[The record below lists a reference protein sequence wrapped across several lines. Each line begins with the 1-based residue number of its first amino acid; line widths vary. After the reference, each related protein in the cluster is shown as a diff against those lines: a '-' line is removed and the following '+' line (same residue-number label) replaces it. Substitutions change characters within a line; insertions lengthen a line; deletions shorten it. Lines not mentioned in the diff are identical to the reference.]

1 MPGIGTPT
9 CSGWTGRKCLLL
21 THTATLFSIFEA
33 DVRAVDLRL
42 QELILART
50 ADRRVLECMKT
61 ARSQRT
67 LLKESERQSG
77 IQARESAYS
86 DFLVAYRRFRRFLMT
101 EPAEVRLVERPEG
114 EKAAPLIDGAGNYWE
129 AVDTARARLELL
141 AGDRIPSD
149 TWWKVHRS
157 FMAIARVRATCGP
170 GEVPD
175 ELVHAAHTAETQFI
189 QAAREDLIR
198 SRAVT
203 QFVSGT

>member
-1 MPGIGTPT
+1 MQDLSAIAGTVGALVGVVLG
-9 CSGWTGRKCLLL
+9 GWL
-21 THTATLFSIFEA
+21 
-33 DVRAVDLRL
+33 
-42 QELILART
+42 
-50 ADRRVLECMKT
+50 T

-67 LLKESERQSG
+67 LLKESQRQSG

-86 DFLVAYRRFRRFLMT
+86 DFLVA
-101 EPAEVRLVERPEG
+101 
-114 EKAAPLIDGAGNYWE
+114 NHWE
-129 AVDTARARLELL
+129 AVDSARARLELL

-175 ELVHAAHTAETQFI
+175 ELVHAAATAEAQFI

-198 SRAVT
+198 SGAVT
-203 QFVSGT
+203 QFLSERRFQPHTTRPARRPEVTAPRRSTMVVSPGPRQLGRDRLLAK

>member
-1 MPGIGTPT
+1 VATGPDIVVAKLRKSGQGRYHAAVIGERSMSMQDLSAIAGTLGALVGVVLG
-9 CSGWTGRKCLLL
+9 GWL
-21 THTATLFSIFEA
+21 
-33 DVRAVDLRL
+33 
-42 QELILART
+42 
-50 ADRRVLECMKT
+50 T

-67 LLKESERQSG
+67 LLKESQRQSG
-77 IQARESAYS
+77 LQARESAYA

-101 EPAEVRLVERPEG
+101 ERAEVRLVERPEG

-175 ELVHAAHTAETQFI
+175 ELVNAAHTAETQFI

-198 SRAVT
+198 SGAVT
-203 QFVSGT
+203 QFVSAT